1 MTKSE
6 RFLAGRTS
14 QSLYYALQIS
24 QACRLCHFLQHMD
37 PGVCVSRTWG
47 GGAGAGW
54 QKSSLGVGTPFR
66 LAEGDPTDRE
76 ADCAGQAPAVP
87 SAPGQGQIQGRQP
100 WSCPEASDLL
110 SGRLGVSREPGRSY
124 CCCQSTVIR
133 FSSGLTKGFC
143 QVFCFLHCLHLLG
156 PCHGLWFPLR
166 KCSSRVNP

>member
-1 MTKSE
+1 M
-6 RFLAGRTS
+6 LAGLLRAFTM
-14 QSLYYALQIS
+14 
-24 QACRLCHFLQHMD
+24 LCKYPRRVDCAVSSNTWILESVFQGH
-37 PGVCVSRTWG
+37 GV

-76 ADCAGQAPAVP
+76 AGCAGQAPAVP

-100 WSCPEASDLL
+100 WSCPEAGDLL
-110 SGRLGVSREPGRSY
+110 SGRLGVSQEPGRSY